1 MSKILEMC
9 NSTYSIGKL
18 CVASGE
24 NHGISARGQFIEI
37 DKNLCRGLKQ
47 GEDKSLLITYS
58 IIGPYGCEFPR
69 TEIFTL
75 SHSQHGPVILGLFR
89 NKFQICGDCFC
100 FDVFSDSQ
108 RAAH

>member
-1 MSKILEMC
+1 MSKILEEYD
-9 NSTYSIGKL
+9 SGYSIGKL
-18 CVASGE
+18 YVKSGE

-37 DKNLCRGLKQ
+37 DKNLCRDLEK
-47 GEDKSLLITYS
+47 GEDKSLLISYS

-75 SHSQHGPVILGLFR
+75 SHSQQGPVILNPFR
-89 NKFQICGDCFC
+89 KKVHIRGDRFC
-100 FDVFSDSQ
+100 FDVLSDSQ